1 MIQPEPNKRK
11 RTGFLVHPQKQQK
24 LNQPNQTKQTKKQLR
39 NPIIFPALPLSLVSE
54 ILPHCVCTLNKTIL
68 CSSSE
73 HYHMASATALVPEHG
88 VLRIPHWT
96 GGMIS
101 HLGMSFSDFKALLRT
116 ISLTGGMAW
125 INTITMNLVSWAPEG
140 LVSQKL
146 NFQQTTHCIPNIH
159 QAM

>member
-1 MIQPEPNKRK
+1 MLQPEPKPNKRK
-11 RTGFLVHPQKQQK
+11 WRGFLVYPQKQQRNK
-24 LNQPNQTKQTKKQLR
+24 ANKQTKYLR
-39 NPIIFPALPLSLVSE
+39 KLIIFPALPLSLISQM
-54 ILPHCVCTLNKTIL
+54 LPHCVWALNKTIL

-73 HYHMASATALVPEHG
+73 HYHMVSATALVPEHG

-125 INTITMNLVSWAPEG
+125 INTITMNPVSWGPEG

-146 NFQQTTHCIPNIH
+146 NFQQTTHCISNIH